1 MHSLKMHK
9 PIAESTA
16 VRSPAKLIKS
26 SFNKLLR
33 ASWFSIRKTFS
44 TYSLLLAKTYALPTA
59 TTGPAS
65 SQSRTGA
72 KRRRWDG
79 ESTNCLPK
87 AQRSRLRRWVLL
99 AANNRRFYRPLL
111 NKCNCHSVCS
121 LALRESARTRSRFAP
136 HRLVL
141 LVRTLQMARVG
152 VDGRRHGGY

>member
-9 PIAESTA
+9 PTAESTA

-33 ASWFSIRKTFS
+33 ALWFSIRKTFS
-44 TYSLLLAKTYALPTA
+44 TYSLLWAKRYALPTE

-65 SQSRTGA
+65 YQSRTGA

-87 AQRSRLRRWVLL
+87 ANRPRLGRWILL
-99 AANNRRFYRPLL
+99 DPNNRRFYRPLL
-111 NKCNCHSVCS
+111 DKCNCHSVCG
-121 LALRESARTRSRFAP
+121 LALRESARTRSHLAP

-141 LVRTLQMARVG
+141 FVRTL
-152 VDGRRHGGY
+152 

>member
-1 MHSLKMHK
+1 MHALKMHK

-33 ASWFSIRKTFS
+33 GSWFSIRKTFS
-44 TYSLLLAKTYALPTA
+44 TYSLLWAKTYALPTA

-65 SQSRTGA
+65 SQSRRGA

-87 AQRSRLRRWVLL
+87 AKRSRLRRWVLL
-99 AANNRRFYRPLL
+99 APNNRWFHRALL
-111 NKCNCHSVCS
+111 DKCNFDAVCR
-121 LALRESARTRSRFAP
+121 LALRGSARAWPRLAP
-136 HRLVL
+136 YRVVL
-141 LVRTLQMARVG
+141 GIRTL
-152 VDGRRHGGY
+152 

>member
-1 MHSLKMHK
+1 MHSLKTHK

-26 SFNKLLR
+26 SFNKLLHG
-33 ASWFSIRKTFS
+33 SWFSIRKTFS
-44 TYSLLLAKTYALPTA
+44 TYSLLWAKTYALPTA

-79 ESTNCLPK
+79 ESTNGLPE
-87 AQRSRLRRWVLL
+87 ANRPRLRRWVLL

-111 NKCNCHSVCS
+111 DKCNCHSVCG
-121 LALRESARTRSRFAP
+121 LALRESARTRSHLAP
-136 HRLVL
+136 HRLVSL
-141 LVRTLQMARVG
+141 FRTLLNGAG
-152 VDGRRHGGY
+152 VC

>member
-1 MHSLKMHK
+1 MHALKMHK

-33 ASWFSIRKTFS
+33 GSLFSIRKTFS
-44 TYSLLLAKTYALPTA
+44 TYSLLWAKTYALPTA

-72 KRRRWDG
+72 KHRRWDG

-87 AQRSRLRRWVLL
+87 AKRSRLRRWVLL
-99 AANNRRFYRPLL
+99 AANNRRLYRALL
-111 NKCNCHSVCS
+111 NKCNFDAVCR
-121 LALRESARTRSRFAP
+121 LALRESACTRSRLAP

-141 LVRTLQMARVG
+141 VIRTL
-152 VDGRRHGGY
+152 